1 MLKSVFRYL
10 TQREEFESVLS
21 AVILQES
28 WFLTVASCLKK
39 ILFGLGKSNF
49 TKLTLSVC
57 MRALESEKE
66 FSQWLLDVIN
76 TYEGD
81 VVNLSEICYP
91 EVQYPIAQLCNDT
104 DLRDIISKQ

>member
-66 FSQWLLDVIN
+66 FSKLLLDVGN
-76 TYEGD
+76 AKKGD
-81 VVNLSEICYP
+81 
-91 EVQYPIAQLCNDT
+91 IANFS
-104 DLRDIISKQ
+104 RN